1 MPPLD
6 CGKVSALT
14 AATDA
19 RFLTVTLVFCGACAA
34 CGGFRRLRN
43 TAATFHILYRLQVTK
58 FSLLKSAPNGVN
70 YIDIPGLLLHA
81 NSFVTTCPSG
91 CSTDTLR
98 ARVLI
103 DKHCLNRRASRN
115 SPPVSVPAD

>member
-6 CGKVSALT
+6 CGKVSAIT

-19 RFLTVTLVFCGACAA
+19 RFLTVAPVFCGACAA

-43 TAATFHILYRLQVTK
+43 TAATFYILCRLQVTK

-70 YIDIPGLLLHA
+70 YIDIPGLLLHCQ
-81 NSFVTTCPSG
+81 FF
-91 CSTDTLR
+91 
-98 ARVLI
+98 
-103 DKHCLNRRASRN
+103 RN
-115 SPPVSVPAD
+115 NVPFRMFD

>member
-6 CGKVSALT
+6 SGKVSGIT

-19 RFLTVTLVFCGACAA
+19 RFLTVAPVFCGACAA

-58 FSLLKSAPNGVN
+58 FSLLKSAPNGLN
-70 YIDIPGLLLHA
+70 YMDVRRLFLH
-81 NSFVTTCPSG
+81 G
-91 CSTDTLR
+91 
-98 ARVLI
+98 
-103 DKHCLNRRASRN
+103 
-115 SPPVSVPAD
+115 PVRLPD